1 MPSALPMLNAMVGVI
16 DYHSCTLTMSVS
28 SMSSEAEL
36 FSWYLQSAFS
46 DLSSLCLMFYSQ

>member
-16 DYHSCTLTMSVS
+16 DYHSCTLTMSVN

-46 DLSSLCLMFYSQ
+46 DLSSLCLMFYS